1 VNRQQGK
8 SRLAFYY
15 RAYASA
21 RMSPLIHLGVPL
33 SRTRSGRMEMSR
45 PLSLPLCGAAENVEP
60 AISRGVNILADQ
72 VAAAM
77 KRATLP
83 DTGSAP
89 ELHPIAT
96 APRDGRFLILKEDA
110 SGKFNIARWAPEAGE
125 WVRENDQ
132 PIKITPAY
140 WYPIR
145 EQNDFQTRLDRS
157 TGPSEPEQRV
167 APQRHLGGDVL
178 ASRSDAASPDTVL
191 VAKADSAAVEAKR
204 ASARN
209 RFAAF
214 LVVASF
220 VVAIGVGMNFHAEV
234 TSYVARHT
242 VGDDLFGH
250 VIGQVTQLLRRNLE
264 VSLAQMSQGQHGP
277 QVDAPAP
284 QIAML
289 QHQDGVGGTGA
300 QAPATTPA
308 KSATSLEPAA
318 INVEH
323 TPALAAERD
332 RGPALLSKATGDAA
346 QLKQAAEATAAEL
359 QQSLV
364 EERDRVAALVR
375 ELAMARS
382 SVETEVAL
390 SHKSSEEAQQLRQ
403 AAKTTTGELEAE
415 RNRSATLARDLESA
429 QRMLGARSTTERL
442 AANPIMDSAVAEQ
455 LRRGSRATSVKD
467 NPDAA
472 RLVARASSLLAQG
485 SIGAARLVLEQAAET
500 ANAQAL
506 FALAETYDPNVLAT
520 WRAYGTQG
528 DARKA
533 RDLYARAYEG
543 GIKAAKNRSRALVT
557 VEGHEKPA
565 SWFGREEAD

>member
-1 VNRQQGK
+1 
-8 SRLAFYY
+8 
-15 RAYASA
+15 
-21 RMSPLIHLGVPL
+21 
-33 SRTRSGRMEMSR
+33 MSR
-45 PLSLPLCGAAENVEP
+45 PLSLSLCGAAENVEP
-60 AISRGVNILADQ
+60 AISRGVNIPADHF
-72 VAAAM
+72 AAAM

-89 ELHPIAT
+89 EPHPIAT

-220 VVAIGVGMNFHAEV
+220 VVATGVGMNFHAEV

-375 ELAMARS
+375 ELAMARRS
-382 SVETEVAL
+382 LETELAL
-390 SHKSSEEAQQLRQ
+390 SRKASEEAEQLRQ
-403 AAKTTTGELEAE
+403 AAKTKTVELEAE
-415 RNRSATLARDLESA
+415 RNRSATLARDFESA
-429 QRMLGARSTTERL
+429 QRMTTERL

-500 ANAQAL
+500 GNAQAL